1 MRILA
6 RILQDGERPVGKT
19 RLHGIYLIKGL
30 TWLAGLS
37 ALGWSI
43 DYNLW
48 YHFAPYIP
56 QFEITESVF
65 GPAPGWIGWLF
76 TFWGAFI
83 FLTQFVQFIS
93 TSLVVTTQ
101 RVLYKTGLIKTKLD
115 ATDIS
120 DILGI
125 HVDQGW
131 LGQFLGY
138 GKLHFDCRF
147 IADVYIPYIKNPY
160 GVMNALEKIR
170 KAAHQAPILREDIG
184 HAPAHPVSQT
194 LIQITGN
201 NPVYIVDKIP
211 ADEKTPLLQLPKS
224 LSDSMI
230 STFRRKA

>member
-6 RILQDGERPVGKT
+6 KILQDGERPVGKT

-30 TWLAGLS
+30 VWLGGFS
-37 ALGWSI
+37 ALGWAI

-48 YHFAPYIP
+48 LHLSPYIP
-56 QFEITESVF
+56 QFEIGTSFF

-76 TFWGAFI
+76 TACGALI
-83 FLTQFVQFIS
+83 FLSQFVAFIS
-93 TSLVVTTQ
+93 TSLVVTSQ

-120 DILGI
+120 DILGV

-131 LGQFLGY
+131 LGQFFGY

-170 KAAHQAPILREDIG
+170 KTAHQNPVLHNDAAPL
-184 HAPAHPVSQT
+184 PVQPVSQT
-194 LIQITGN
+194 LIQISGS

-211 ADEKTPLLQLPKS
+211 SDQKTPLIQLPKALGDTM
-224 LSDSMI
+224 LSS
-230 STFRRKA
+230 FHRKA